1 VRAPAIGLVVG
12 EIGAGKTTLCLRVAG
27 QARAQG
33 WRVGGIVTRPLLA
46 PSGSRTALLAEDLWT
61 GEEQLLASLERDL
74 GGPGCGRHSFAAE
87 AFAWACRAVE
97 AALTGGADLIILDEV
112 GPLELAA
119 GAGFAPVLSAL
130 LQAPCARLL
139 VVRRGWWKA
148 LAERLPSAPLIF
160 EVEPNTRDGL
170 AERVV
175 GALLPQ
181 LAPGHVPR
189 ESAAP
194 IRER

>member
-1 VRAPAIGLVVG
+1 MRAPAIGLVVG
-12 EIGAGKTTLCLRVAG
+12 EIGAGKTTLSLRVAG

-46 PSGSRTALLAEDLWT
+46 PSGSRTGLVAEDLWT

-74 GGPGCGRHSFAAE
+74 GGPRCGRHSFAAG

-97 AALTGGADLIILDEV
+97 AALTGGTDLIILDEV
-112 GPLELAA
+112 GPLELGA
-119 GAGFAPVLSAL
+119 GAGFAPVLGAV

-139 VVRRGWWKA
+139 VVRRAWWKA

-175 GALLPQ
+175 RSLLPQ
-181 LAPGHVPR
+181 LAAGHAPR

-194 IRER
+194 VRER